1 MLQTAAGQAQAFLAA
16 VYGGV
21 ALGLCYDVLR
31 AWRVAMRAGRGM
43 TGVLDAVFSLCALG
57 IVGGV
62 LWLAVGG
69 EVRAYVLAGF
79 PVGAALYAAA
89 LSRFIMKVFKKLF
102 GLIREGFIR
111 IASLPL
117 IKRMFR

>member
-1 MLQTAAGQAQAFLAA
+1 MLRTSAGQAQAFLAA

-31 AWRVAMRAGRGM
+31 ALRMAAKAGRGV
-43 TGVLDAVFSLCALG
+43 TGMLDIAFSICALG

-62 LWLAVGG
+62 LWFAVGG
-69 EVRAYVLAGF
+69 EVRVYMLAGF
-79 PVGAALYAAA
+79 PVGLALYAAA
-89 LSRFIMKVFKKLF
+89 LSRFVVKVFKKLF
-102 GLIREGFIR
+102 GLIREGIIR

-117 IKRMFR
+117 VKRTFR